1 MKVSKL
7 IKTLQ
12 TIDPDAEVRLV
23 ARRNPSA
30 SPSEEGSGPPIYI
43 AVTNIDGIDKLVLLC
58 NYVDNKQAEPV
69 FDAVPQFKRFRLSTA
84 EGIATAVA
92 DLSEQAGCEPTV
104 DLDAHLEL
112 EGIKQ
117 MVSAVK
123 TIFQEM
129 ERPGDDTP

>member
-7 IKTLQ
+7 IAALQ
-12 TIDPDAEVRLV
+12 TVDPDAEVRLV

-84 EGIATAVA
+84 EGIAPAVA
-92 DLSEQAGCEPTV
+92 DLSEQAGSEPTK
-104 DLDAHLEL
+104 DLDTHLEVERVKDLFRKL
-112 EGIKQ
+112 EGLQ
-117 MVSAVK
+117 
-123 TIFQEM
+123 
-129 ERPGDDTP
+129 